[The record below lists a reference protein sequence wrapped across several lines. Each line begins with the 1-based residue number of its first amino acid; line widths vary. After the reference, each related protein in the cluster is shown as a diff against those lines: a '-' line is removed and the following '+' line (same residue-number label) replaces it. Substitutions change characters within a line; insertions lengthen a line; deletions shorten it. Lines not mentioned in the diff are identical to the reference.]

1 MPGAR
6 AKVEWPWKLW
16 NKFKWIAVFPK
27 CLKGEDQCLYE
38 LRNSTLCV
46 CVHTHVCTYS
56 HKHGCLC
63 PGEVKDVG
71 RKAGKKTERDRGGR
85 DIETEPGPT
94 KATKREEI
102 CWIRSFII
110 LVLHLKQMVIV
121 GLANKLCLN
130 YRPLDTINKRNRIH
144 KNLNFTSCISFS
156 RKKTNSKQIWFSASK
171 SCNRPETLV
180 HP

>member
-1 MPGAR
+1 M
-6 AKVEWPWKLW
+6 
-16 NKFKWIAVFPK
+16 
-27 CLKGEDQCLYE
+27 LKGWRSMSVWIKEF
-38 LRNSTLCV
+38 NFVCV
-46 CVHTHVCTYS
+46 CVCVCTHVCTYS
-56 HKHGCLC
+56 QKHGCLC
-63 PGEVKDVG
+63 PGKVKDVG
-71 RKAGKKTERDRGGR
+71 RKAGKKTKRDRGGR

-102 CWIRSFII
+102 CWITSFII

-130 YRPLDTINKRNRIH
+130 YRPLDTINKGNQFH

-171 SCNRPETLV
+171 SCNRLETLI